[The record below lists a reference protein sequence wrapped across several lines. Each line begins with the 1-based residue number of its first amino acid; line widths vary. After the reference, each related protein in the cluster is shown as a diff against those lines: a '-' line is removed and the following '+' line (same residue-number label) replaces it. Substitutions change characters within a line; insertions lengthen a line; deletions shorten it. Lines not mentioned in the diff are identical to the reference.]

1 MELRY
6 FLEMDTNIDFVVS
19 WVDSNDVEWQKRMNT
34 QLKKMGK
41 DQLMIGE
48 ERYHDFGFFKY
59 WFRAVEKYAPWVNH
73 VYLVTDQQVPSFF
86 RLNNNV
92 TIVDHTDFIP
102 EEYLPTFSSSVI
114 ELFLDRIPGLS
125 EKFVYFNDDML
136 LNAPVS
142 KNDFFS
148 EDGLPMDSAIPSVLQ
163 PASQFDYITFND
175 ALVLNQNFPK
185 RIFFKKYMNK
195 FLNYKYGLS
204 NNLKTMLTIPFTNW
218 SSFKIQHIPYSLRR
232 KDYFMMRNY
241 ANEQIDRTARMHFR
255 SDKDINIWLLLELR
269 FVQGD
274 FVPRKTKIGKYYDF
288 DDGKALIK
296 TLKSGKVPLICINDD
311 SKNKKLRDKI
321 KISEEILKVLEEKFS
336 SRSSV
341 EI

>member
-1 MELRY
+1 
-6 FLEMDTNIDFVVS
+6 
-19 WVDSNDVEWQKRMNT
+19 
-34 QLKKMGK
+34 
-41 DQLMIGE
+41 
-48 ERYHDFGFFKY
+48 
-59 WFRAVEKYAPWVNH
+59 
-73 VYLVTDQQVPSFF
+73 
-86 RLNNNV
+86 
-92 TIVDHTDFIP
+92 
-102 EEYLPTFSSSVI
+102 
-114 ELFLDRIPGLS
+114 
-125 EKFVYFNDDML
+125 
-136 LNAPVS
+136 
-142 KNDFFS
+142 
-148 EDGLPMDSAIPSVLQ
+148 
-163 PASQFDYITFND
+163 
-175 ALVLNQNFPK
+175 
-185 RIFFKKYMNK
+185 
-195 FLNYKYGLS
+195 
-204 NNLKTMLTIPFTNW
+204 
-218 SSFKIQHIPYSLRR
+218 
-232 KDYFMMRNY
+232 MMRNY